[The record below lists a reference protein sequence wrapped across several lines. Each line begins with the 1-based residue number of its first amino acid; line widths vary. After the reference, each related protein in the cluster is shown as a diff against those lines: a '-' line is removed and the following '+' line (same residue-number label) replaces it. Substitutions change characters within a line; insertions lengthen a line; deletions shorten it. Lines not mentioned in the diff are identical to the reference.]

1 MAKVTSKLQLT
12 LPKAMADAHSV
23 RPGSEVRF
31 ESAVDCIR
39 LVIGKG
45 RHGLP
50 REEKLRLMGES
61 RERQK
66 ARNARWKGGET
77 LHDRGWKREEI
88 YGRGGTR

>member
-12 LPKAMADAHSV
+12 LPKAVADAHSV
-23 RPGSEVRF
+23 RPGSEIQF

-45 RHGLP
+45 RPGLP
-50 REEKLRLMGES
+50 KDEKIRLLGES

-66 ARNARWKGGET
+66 VRNARWQSVKT
-77 LHDRGWKREEI
+77 PHNRGWNREEI
-88 YGRGGTR
+88 YEDGVTR